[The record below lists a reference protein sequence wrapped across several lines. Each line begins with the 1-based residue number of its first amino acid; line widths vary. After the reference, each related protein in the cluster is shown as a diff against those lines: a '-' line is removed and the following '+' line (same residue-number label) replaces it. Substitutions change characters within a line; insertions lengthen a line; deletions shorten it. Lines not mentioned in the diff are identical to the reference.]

1 MALDNCK
8 LVGSGGLPNKV
19 EVTATE
25 NVNNIPDQTLFIIPD
40 EGFTVAAEDFSVFNV
55 TYGANGNSL
64 VYNPSGDIDII
75 TLSNTTTAHSIDNKV
90 KVVVNLVNSFSISS
104 NTTVPID
111 LDGKG
116 VEITSTIDVIPHIR
130 NVAYSMPYPNLTVT
144 IDKVSDN
151 PPVINNTSKLT
162 HDHVNV
168 PFDITYLPCT
178 IQANTP
184 TKIATITVD
193 SPASPGGG
201 AFWSM
206 VTPPYIDSIGGEASY
221 GLSGVLKFELVEI
234 VSSQVV
240 QNNGAITKRV
250 YELFYQNHESH
261 NFSWPSN
268 YHAIGTS
275 AYTDAC
281 ELVLTRPLYINPLE
295 SSTGN
300 TIDFINMHDDII
312 IADGD
317 VPDKTIDDGNVSLVN
332 IGSLNPSGVYFNND
346 VGIITKSTEDEP
358 NIISIQGTPGS
369 QFTLLL
375 QEDGHT
381 KSGNGGLPTGT
392 QTIPESGVF
401 KTAMTDIEEN
411 LVGRGGGT
419 ATKNFDLTIQAVGT
433 SAVSQS
439 AGRAQQKPN
448 TTIASGDAN
457 SITLRY
463 VQPIGV
469 ANVKVTGS
477 ASGNIGTNTVVDTA
491 NTTNGADGSNCLAA
505 QITGVGMS
513 LVETQSH
520 LPNVHEFVD
529 FTMTR
534 SGINN
539 RVNSC
544 VITGRVYFYKFGSSD
559 VNINIDFNDIFEED
573 SNKSPIEFV
582 VKSGKTNPTG
592 AVTAN
597 VIANQSENLGDFALL
612 PVTNPVTTAASKGVE
627 FQITDLVASVT

>member
-55 TYGANGNSL
+55 TYGANSNSL
-64 VYNPSGDIDII
+64 VYNPSGNIDTI
-75 TLSNTTTAHSIDNKV
+75 TLSNTTTAHSLDNKV
-90 KVVVNLVNSFSISS
+90 KVVVNLINSFSISS
-104 NTTVPID
+104 DTVLPID

-116 VEITSTIDVIPHIR
+116 IEITSTIDVIPHIIDT
-130 NVAYSMPYPNLTVT
+130 AYDMPYPNLTLT
-144 IDKVSDN
+144 IEKVSDN

-162 HDHVNV
+162 HSHTVAPYDV
-168 PFDITYLPCT
+168 TYLPCT

-193 SPASPGGG
+193 SPASPGNGIQFG
-201 AFWSM
+201 Q
-206 VTPPYIDSIGGEASY
+206 VTPPYIDTIGGEASY
-221 GLSGVLKFELVEI
+221 GLSGVLKYELVEV

-240 QNNGAITKRV
+240 QSNGAITKRV

-261 NFSWPSN
+261 NFPWPSSYQN
-268 YHAIGTS
+268 FGTT

-281 ELVLTRPLYINPLE
+281 RLVLTRPVFINPLE
-295 SSTGN
+295 STTGN

-312 IADGD
+312 IEADS
-317 VPDKTIDDGNVSLVN
+317 VPDKTIDDGNISLFDTSN
-332 IGSLNPSGVYFNND
+332 LNPNGVYFGSD
-346 VGIITKSTEDEP
+346 IGIITKATEDEP

-375 QEDGHT
+375 QEDSHT

-411 LVGRGGGT
+411 LAGRGGGT
-419 ATKNFDLTIQAVGT
+419 ATKNFDLTIQEVGT

-439 AGRAQQKPN
+439 AGRAQQKPE
-448 TTIASGDAN
+448 TSIATGDAN
-457 SITLRY
+457 SIVLRY
-463 VQPIGV
+463 VQPIGL
-469 ANVKVTGS
+469 AKIKLTGS
-477 ASGNIGTNTVVDTA
+477 ASSTIGTNTQVDTS
-491 NTTNGADGSNCLAA
+491 NTTNTTGLGGADPDNAA
-505 QITGVGMS
+505 KCRGAEISGVGMS
-513 LVETQSH
+513 LVETQTQLNASG
-520 LPNVHEFVD
+520 VQTAFDEVD

-534 SGINN
+534 SGTNG
-539 RVNSC
+539 RANSC
-544 VITGRVYFYKFGSSD
+544 VITGKILFNKFGNAD
-559 VNINIDFNDIFEED
+559 LNIDCLLYT
-573 SNKSPIEFV
+573 SP
-582 VKSGKTNPTG
+582 SPRDQRGCG
-592 AVTAN
+592 
-597 VIANQSENLGDFALL
+597 IAG
-612 PVTNPVTTAASKGVE
+612 
-627 FQITDLVASVT
+627 